1 MASTYWIEESLAGIL
16 PTLWMFL
23 GVGLPWAFASLSRSN
38 WHSKAL
44 VAAVALALGP
54 AWTTAW
60 MLALGVAG
68 AQLEARLL
76 RPEWIL
82 LGSAVIAAVG
92 CSIAWRKRHS
102 YLPAR
107 ARGALFEFDEKLI
120 VALIAIAVAA
130 RWLHTS
136 FWPFTAY
143 DALWVFGYQGRLF
156 FLEGTIPNAIDY
168 YPPFLSLQFAYVQT
182 LIGGI
187 NDHAARMVIP
197 MLHIGSILAAYL
209 LGTRL
214 ANRRVGLIAA
224 ALWSLHPYVSQW
236 AVIGDLEIPLTF
248 SFALASTF
256 FLRAWG
262 GELEPRERRREALL
276 AGVMLGIALFTKPTA
291 GAFIW
296 GVLLLLAADLIQKRC
311 RFRAWLPRFRVALWT
326 GLACIPLGGIWYWR
340 NLALGHEAVTWP
352 KALWLTRALRNGD
365 ILAPLAL
372 AAIVTWLAL
381 ALRLKL
387 KRGDVALGA
396 TGILL
401 LLAGLLA
408 SNSRLFPERVDP
420 PASAIT
426 AAETALIAVGL
437 AMGGYSLRAQKWM
450 APIHP
455 PFKRM
460 LGVGGWALL
469 LALPY
474 FITYFL
480 SYSYHYRL
488 GFAILPLLL
497 LPTAIALSMLLAPER
512 IRRWSAKTRRGY
524 HLALCCLSLPGIV
537 AVATD
542 VTWSSLRLADDRLD
556 SDIRKYQVFNPSLVE
571 VVFGLEDFAR
581 ETGTPPIVLAPGEER
596 LPFFF
601 PQMQIMNLTAK
612 TLDGY
617 EALGATHF
625 IYGAKAQEAYLE
637 AGIRPLETQLV
648 SALGRADLFTKTKE
662 HYDATLGYE
671 LYQSYDLNQRFI
683 KPERLKD
690 GAHNRI
696 EVIFEGRIWLRAFGA
711 YPDILFRNTP
721 ITFQPSWIALRPLE
735 RDYESVLRLQ
745 NVDTGDVVQEWRLR
759 SGSHRLGYYS
769 PKQWDVGEYIHDF
782 HVLYLDAKA
791 KIPQGKNY
799 AFSIG
804 VWDPVAEAYLPL
816 RVDGA
821 SAGEFYMIAGTHELH
836 T

>member
-1 MASTYWIEESLAGIL
+1 M
-16 PTLWMFL
+16 
-23 GVGLPWAFASLSRSN
+23 
-38 WHSKAL
+38 
-44 VAAVALALGP
+44 AAVAMALGP

-82 LGSAVIAAVG
+82 LGSAVIASIG
-92 CSIAWRKRHS
+92 CSIAWRKRHTS
-102 YLPAR
+102 LPAR
-107 ARGALFEFDEKLI
+107 ARGEPFEFDEKLI
-120 VALIAIAVAA
+120 VALIAIAIAL
-130 RWLHTS
+130 RWIHTA

-209 LGTRL
+209 LGARL
-214 ANRRVGLIAA
+214 AHRRVGLIAG

-248 SFALASTF
+248 SFTLATVF
-256 FLRAWG
+256 FLRAWMG
-262 GELEPRERRREALL
+262 QLEPRERRREALL
-276 AGVMLGIALFTKPTA
+276 AGVMLGIAMFTKPTA

-296 GVLLLLAADLIQKRC
+296 GVLLLLAVDLIHKRC
-311 RFRAWLPRFRVALWT
+311 RFRHWLPRFRVAVWT
-326 GLACIPLGGIWYWR
+326 GLACIPLGGIWYLR
-340 NLALGHEAVTWP
+340 NLALGHDAVTLP

-372 AAIVTWLAL
+372 AAIVTWIAL
-381 ALRLKL
+381 TLRLKL

-396 TGILL
+396 IGILL
-401 LLAGLLA
+401 LLAGVLA
-408 SNSRLFPERVDP
+408 SNPRLFPERVDP

-426 AAETALIAVGL
+426 TAEAALIAIGL
-437 AMGGYSLRAQKWM
+437 AMSGYSLRAQKWM
-450 APIHP
+450 APMHP

-474 FITYFL
+474 FITFFF

-488 GFAILPLLL
+488 GFSILPLLL

-542 VTWSSLRLADDRLD
+542 TNWSTWWLRDDAPNNDL
-556 SDIRKYQVFNPSLVE
+556 RKYQAFNPSLLE
-571 VVFGLEDFAR
+571 VVFGLEDYVR
-581 ETGTPPIVLAPGEER
+581 ETGNEPVVVAPGEER

-601 PQMQIMNLTAK
+601 PQMRIVDEPVTRLAE
-612 TLDGY
+612 Y
-617 EALGATHF
+617 EALGATHY
-625 IYGAKAQEAYLE
+625 IYGAKAREAYQE
-637 AGIRPLETQLV
+637 AGIRPSETQLV
-648 SALGRADLFTKTKE
+648 SALGRVDLFRKTKA
-662 HYDATLGYE
+662 HYKATFSYE
-671 LYQSYDLNQRFI
+671 LYQSYDLKQRFV

-690 GAHNRI
+690 GAQNRI
-696 EVIFEGRIWLRAFGA
+696 EVIFDGRIWLRAFGA
-711 YPDILFRNTP
+711 YPNRLFRDTP
-721 ITFQPSWIALRPLE
+721 ITFQPTWIALEPLE

-745 NVDTGDVVQEWRLR
+745 NDDSGEVVQEWRLR
-759 SGSHRLGYYS
+759 SGRHRYGHYS
-769 PKQWDVGEYIHDF
+769 PEHWEVGEYINDSL
-782 HVLYLDAKA
+782 VLNLDANA
-791 KIPQGKNY
+791 EIPRGSNY
-799 AFSIG
+799 RFSIG
-804 VWDPVAEAYLPL
+804 VWDPIAGAFLPL
-816 RVDGA
+816 TVDGA
-821 SAGEFYMIAGTHELH
+821 GAGEFYKIAGVHEVRN
-836 T
+836 